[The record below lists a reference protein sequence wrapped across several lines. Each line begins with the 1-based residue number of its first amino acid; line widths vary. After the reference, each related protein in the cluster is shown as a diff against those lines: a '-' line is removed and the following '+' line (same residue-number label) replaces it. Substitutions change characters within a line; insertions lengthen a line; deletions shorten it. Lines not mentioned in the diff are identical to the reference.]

1 MAVLKRFSYDNIVE
15 HNPTAPDP
23 VQGGGGSLN
32 IEQVSYYN
40 SESKTIPAG
49 GIENVELQALYPLPF
64 ERFYTCLNYFD
75 IRSIGSTSQVSI
87 MQIINF
93 GSTVYVSIKNL
104 SDSALTI
111 GVGTM
116 NLSYLL
122 LSYDTPQ

>member
-75 IRSIGSTSQVSI
+75 ICNPAPGISFLVCCACVLRGQGCQILLFHTNRS
-87 MQIINF
+87 F
-93 GSTVYVSIKNL
+93 
-104 SDSALTI
+104 
-111 GVGTM
+111 
-116 NLSYLL
+116 
-122 LSYDTPQ
+122 